1 MSIIQEGIAREHPE
15 WILPRLCQK
24 NANKTGVY
32 VAVPLARKFG
42 LDKNR
47 ALLSAMSAS
56 AVSGYISAKYSYARC
71 EKTYD
76 FLQSMEKN
84 VQIEQEE

>member
-1 MSIIQEGIAREHPE
+1 MG
-15 WILPRLCQK
+15 
-24 NANKTGVY
+24 
-32 VAVPLARKFG
+32 
-42 LDKNR
+42 
-47 ALLSAMSAS
+47 AS

-84 VQIEQEE
+84 VQIEQEEKL

>member
-1 MSIIQEGIAREHPE
+1 MVCKQTLNHIKI
-15 WILPRLCQK
+15 
-24 NANKTGVY
+24 
-32 VAVPLARKFG
+32 VPLARKFG

-47 ALLSAMSAS
+47 ALLSALAAS
-56 AVSGYISAKYSYARC
+56 AVGGYFSAKYSYARC

-84 VQIEQEE
+84 AQIKQEEKL